1 MYNLTKGALDV
12 SLSIAYCHCVVFE
25 IKKFVVSGNHK
36 WCRYKKTGA
45 SNIGKLND
53 YTKRIIFDKF

>member
-12 SLSIAYCHCVVFE
+12 SLSKAYRYCVVFE
-25 IKKFVVSGNHK
+25 IRKFIVSGNHE

-45 SNIGKLND
+45 SNIGKPND
-53 YTKRIIFDKF
+53 YTERIIFDRF